1 MEPDLRSF
9 VDLMLQKD
17 VRGAREKLEEIIR
30 GFDSRDDFWKG
41 YRLALQ
47 GMVAALEAGDEL
59 TVMRRI
65 VEGRYPPENMRE
77 LMEQMRSRISQP
89 FRSDEERGFDSAWV
103 QVLQILLERSN
114 KPEAGG
120 EVTRSQSTN

>member
-120 EVTRSQSTN
+120 EVTRS

>member
-1 MEPDLRSF
+1 M
-9 VDLMLQKD
+9 DLMLQKD
-17 VRGAREKLEEIIR
+17 VRGAREKLEEILR

-120 EVTRSQSTN
+120 EVTRS